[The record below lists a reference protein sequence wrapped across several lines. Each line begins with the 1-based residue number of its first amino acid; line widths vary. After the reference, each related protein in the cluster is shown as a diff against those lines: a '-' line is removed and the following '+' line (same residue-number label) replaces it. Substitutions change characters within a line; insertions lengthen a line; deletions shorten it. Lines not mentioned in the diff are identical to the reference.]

1 MFEEEDING
10 NPGSE
15 RVDPIELLKIHDI
28 YCELYEVPLAGI
40 CEDISR
46 YTQGMLKKTGIE
58 DNSLGYV
65 EEKVKFGAEYL
76 EKLKEKLKGKGIE
89 DISLGYVEEEV
100 KFAAE
105 YLEKLKGKGI
115 EEKYLEKLK
124 EKLKGKG
131 IEDSLND
138 VEEEVKFAAEYLEKL
153 KEKLK
158 GKGIE
163 DISLTDVE
171 KKYEKL
177 SKNYESFLN
186 NINLFFSR
194 GEKRYEDSLK
204 IKREIYNLNRS
215 FTEEIKELNEHWSIL
230 KELLLTTLM
239 LKKSL
244 NEAEM
249 LSEEGLQDIGVK

>member
-115 EEKYLEKLK
+115 ED
-124 EKLKGKG
+124 
-131 IEDSLND
+131 ISLGY

-215 FTEEIKELNEHWSIL
+215 LTEEIKELNEHWSIL

-244 NEAEM
+244 NEAKM

>member
-1 MFEEEDING
+1 MFEGDING

-15 RVDPIELLKIHDI
+15 MVDPIELLKIHDI
-28 YCELYEVPLAGI
+28 YCGVYEVPLDGI
-40 CEDISR
+40 HKDISI
-46 YTQGMLKKTGIE
+46 YKQGMLEKMGI
-58 DNSLGYV
+58 
-65 EEKVKFGAEYL
+65 K
-76 EKLKEKLKGKGIE
+76 

-105 YLEKLKGKGI
+105 YLEN
-115 EEKYLEKLK
+115 LK

-131 IEDSLND
+131 IEYSLND
-138 VEEEVKFAAEYLEKL
+138 VEEEVKFAAEYLENL

-171 KKYEKL
+171 KRYEKL
-177 SKNYESFLN
+177 SKDYESFLN
-186 NINLFFSR
+186 NTNLFFSG
-194 GEKRYEDSLK
+194 GEKMYEDSLK

-215 FTEEIKELNEHWSIL
+215 FTEEIKELNEYWSIL

-249 LSEEGLQDIGVK
+249 LSEEGLQDIWVK

>member
-1 MFEEEDING
+1 MFEGDING

-15 RVDPIELLKIHDI
+15 MVDPIELLKIHDI
-28 YCELYEVPLAGI
+28 YCGVYEVPLDGI
-40 CEDISR
+40 HKDISI
-46 YTQGMLKKTGIE
+46 YKQGMLEKMGI
-58 DNSLGYV
+58 
-65 EEKVKFGAEYL
+65 K
-76 EKLKEKLKGKGIE
+76 
-89 DISLGYVEEEV
+89 DISLGY
-100 KFAAE
+100 
-105 YLEKLKGKGI
+105 
-115 EEKYLEKLK
+115 
-124 EKLKGKG
+124 
-131 IEDSLND
+131 

-177 SKNYESFLN
+177 SNNYESFLN

-244 NEAEM
+244 NEAKM

>member
-1 MFEEEDING
+1 MFEEDING

-15 RVDPIELLKIHDI
+15 RVDPIELLKTHDI
-28 YCELYEVPLAGI
+28 YCGVYEVPLTDI

-58 DNSLGYV
+58 DISLRYV
-65 EEKVKFGAEYL
+65 EKKVKFAAEYL
-76 EKLKEKLKGKGIE
+76 EKLK
-89 DISLGYVEEEV
+89 
-100 KFAAE
+100 
-105 YLEKLKGKGI
+105 EKLKGKGI

-138 VEEEVKFAAEYLEKL
+138 VEEEVKFATEYLEKL
-153 KEKLK
+153 REKLK

>member
-89 DISLGYVEEEV
+89 DISL
-100 KFAAE
+100 
-105 YLEKLKGKGI
+105 
-115 EEKYLEKLK
+115 
-124 EKLKGKG
+124 
-131 IEDSLND
+131 
-138 VEEEVKFAAEYLEKL
+138 
-153 KEKLK
+153 
-158 GKGIE
+158 
-163 DISLTDVE
+163 TDVE

-215 FTEEIKELNEHWSIL
+215 LTEEIKELNEHWSIL

-244 NEAEM
+244 NEAKM

>member
-1 MFEEEDING
+1 MFEEDING

-15 RVDPIELLKIHDI
+15 RVDPIELLKTHDI
-28 YCELYEVPLAGI
+28 YCGVYGVPLTDI

-46 YTQGMLKKTGIE
+46 YTQGMLKKT
-58 DNSLGYV
+58 
-65 EEKVKFGAEYL
+65 
-76 EKLKEKLKGKGIE
+76 GIE

-105 YLEKLKGKGI
+105 YLEKLK
-115 EEKYLEKLK
+115 

-131 IEDSLND
+131 IEDISLGY

-244 NEAEM
+244 NEAKM